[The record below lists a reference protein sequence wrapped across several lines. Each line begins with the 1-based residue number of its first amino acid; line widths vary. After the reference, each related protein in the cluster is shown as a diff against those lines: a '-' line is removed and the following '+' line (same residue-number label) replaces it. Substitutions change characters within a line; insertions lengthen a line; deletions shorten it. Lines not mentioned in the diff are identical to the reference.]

1 VPSPNAQERFSSTVR
16 NVFAAAAAQP
26 QPATAGPTST
36 GEKII
41 DSSNG
46 QSHDDSA
53 VQDGSLELRDVLVIE
68 TTDGKQLEFEVVGL
82 VEDDENNAFA
92 VCYSE
97 KADEF
102 VVTDAVGTLLDDDE
116 LAQEILDDFFVLADE
131 SNPEGQS

>member
-1 VPSPNAQERFSSTVR
+1 MLRKSVSERRRSESSR
-16 NVFAAAAAQP
+16 
-26 QPATAGPTST
+26 
-36 GEKII
+36 GETII
-41 DSSNG
+41 EPSNG
-46 QSHDDSA
+46 HSHEESA
-53 VQDGSLELRDVLVIE
+53 AEDGLLELRDVLVIE

-102 VVTDAVGTLLDDDE
+102 VVTDAAGTLLDDDE

-131 SNPEGQS
+131 SSSDPQA